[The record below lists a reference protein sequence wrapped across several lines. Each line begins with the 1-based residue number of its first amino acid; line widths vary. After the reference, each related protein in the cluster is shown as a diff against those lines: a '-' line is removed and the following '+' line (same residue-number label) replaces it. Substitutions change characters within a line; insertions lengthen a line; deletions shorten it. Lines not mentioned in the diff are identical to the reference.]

1 MYRFIFAICIVKRKP
16 PYFKP
21 RYSNDVTI
29 LVLSFSEYYLY
40 CISISFFRVMVLF
53 QCQKGLLL
61 LELPN
66 TIEGPSSSILLHTC
80 AQYWCPINPCLCYPI
95 VDIFRYCVKMNK
107 RWIQKVIAVH
117 NALQLCI

>member
-1 MYRFIFAICIVKRKP
+1 MYCKRKP

-66 TIEGPSSSILLHTC
+66 TIEGPSSSILLHTYVC
-80 AQYWCPINPCLCYPI
+80 TVLVSNQPMSLLPNC
-95 VDIFRYCVKMNK
+95 
-107 RWIQKVIAVH
+107 
-117 NALQLCI
+117 